1 LQIISIFERTIIHGI
16 DMIDWNKYIVPFL
29 YFAGCFIVGIFV
41 ENILK
46 HLSLSSRKTKWRG
59 DEVIFHSFRGMGLTG
74 SIIIG
79 LYLAFHNSDF
89 PVAII
94 SIADKILFA
103 VGMLAIAIVTSR
115 MMGGF
120 IHLKSNTGSIYPST
134 SIVSNIAK
142 IGIYILCVLVVLQ
155 TNGVSITPLLTALGV
170 GALAVALALQ
180 DTLSNL
186 FSGLQVIASRQI
198 RIGDYIK
205 LNTNEEGYVSDITW
219 RNTII
224 RALSNNYIIVP
235 NSKIASAIVTNYY
248 LPEKEMS
255 VNVEASVSYDSDLE
269 KVEAVTIAVA
279 REVLKETTG
288 AVKDA
293 DTFIR
298 YHTFGDSEIKFSVNL
313 RAMEF
318 TDQYLLKHV
327 FIKKLTEAYRSNNIA
342 IPYPIRNV
350 IVKNTANEK

>member
-1 LQIISIFERTIIHGI
+1 MNE
-16 DMIDWNKYIVPFL
+16 WNKYIIPFL
-29 YFAGCFIVGIFV
+29 YFAGSVAIGIFG
-41 ENILK
+41 ENIVLK
-46 HLSLSSRKTKWRG
+46 QLTLSSQKTKWRG
-59 DEVIFHSFRGMGLTG
+59 NEILLHSFRGMAFTWAV
-74 SIIIG
+74 IAG
-79 LYLAFHNSDF
+79 LYIAMHKSDF
-89 PVAII
+89 PSVAIFI
-94 SIADKILFA
+94 GNKLLFS
-103 VGMLAIAIVTSR
+103 VVVFTIAIVAGR
-115 MMGGF
+115 ILVGF
-120 IHLKSNTGSIYPST
+120 IHLKSNAGSIYPST

-142 IGIYILCVLVVLQ
+142 IGIYIICFLVILQ

-224 RALSNNYIIVP
+224 RALPNNYIIVP

-255 VNVEASVSYDSDLE
+255 VLVEVSVSYDSDLE
-269 KVEAVTIAVA
+269 RVEAVTISTA
-279 REVLKETTG
+279 REVLKATTG
-288 AVKDA
+288 GVPDA
-293 DTFIR
+293 DPFIR
-298 YHTFGDSEIKFSVNL
+298 YHTFGDSAISFSVIL
-313 RAMEF
+313 RAKEF
-318 TDQYLLKHV
+318 TDQFLLKHV
-327 FIKKLTEAYRSNNIA
+327 FIKKLIETYKTNSIK

-350 IVKNTANEK
+350 ILKNITNEK

>member
-1 LQIISIFERTIIHGI
+1 MNE
-16 DMIDWNKYIVPFL
+16 WNKYIIPFL
-29 YFAGCFIVGIFV
+29 YFTGSVAIGIFV
-41 ENILK
+41 ENIVLK
-46 HLSLSSRKTKWRG
+46 QLTLSSKKTKWRG
-59 DEVIFHSFRGMGLTG
+59 DEIIFYSFRGMAFTWAL
-74 SIIIG
+74 IAG
-79 LYLAFHNSDF
+79 LYLVLHKSDF
-89 PVAII
+89 PTIAI
-94 SIADKILFA
+94 SIGDKILFS
-103 VGMLAIAIVTSR
+103 VVVFTIAIVAGR
-115 MMGGF
+115 ILVGF
-120 IHLKSNTGSIYPST
+120 IHFKSNSGSIYPST

-142 IGIYILCVLVVLQ
+142 IGVYIICFLVILQ

-205 LNTNEEGYVSDITW
+205 LNTNEEGYVNDITW

-255 VNVEASVSYDSDLE
+255 VLVEVSVSYDSDLE
-269 KVEAVTIAVA
+269 KVEAVTISTA
-279 REVLKETTG
+279 REVLKSTAG
-288 AVKDA
+288 AVQDA
-293 DTFIR
+293 DPFIR
-298 YHTFGDSEIKFSVNL
+298 YHTFGDSAISFSVIL
-313 RAMEF
+313 RAKEF

-327 FIKKLTEAYRSNNIA
+327 FIKKLIETYKTNSIN

-350 IVKNTANEK
+350 ILKNITNEK

>member
-1 LQIISIFERTIIHGI
+1 MTEL
-16 DMIDWNKYIVPFL
+16 NKYIIPFL
-29 YFAGCFIVGIFV
+29 YFTGSIAIGIFL
-41 ENILK
+41 ENILLK
-46 HLSLSSRKTKWRG
+46 ELILSSKKKKRRG
-59 DEVIFHSFRGMGLTG
+59 NEIIFYSFRGMAFTWSLL
-74 SIIIG
+74 IG
-79 LYLAFHNSDF
+79 LYLSLHESDF
-89 PVAII
+89 PSAVI
-94 SIADKILFA
+94 STGNKILFS
-103 VGMLAIAIVTSR
+103 VGVFSIAIVASR
-115 MMGGF
+115 ILAGL

-134 SIVSNIAK
+134 SIVSNIAR
-142 IGIYILCVLVVLQ
+142 IGIYVICFLVILQ

-205 LNTNEEGYVSDITW
+205 LNTNEEGYVTDITW

-224 RALSNNYIIVP
+224 KALSNNYIIVP

-255 VNVEASVSYDSDLE
+255 VLVEVSVSYDSDLE
-269 KVEAVTIAVA
+269 KVEAITISTA
-279 REVLKETTG
+279 REILKATTG
-288 AVKDA
+288 AVTNA
-293 DTFIR
+293 DPFIR
-298 YHTFGDSEIKFSVNL
+298 YHTFGESAISFSVIL

-327 FIKKLTEAYRSNNIA
+327 FIKRLIETYKTNSIK

-350 IVKNTANEK
+350 IFKNITDEK